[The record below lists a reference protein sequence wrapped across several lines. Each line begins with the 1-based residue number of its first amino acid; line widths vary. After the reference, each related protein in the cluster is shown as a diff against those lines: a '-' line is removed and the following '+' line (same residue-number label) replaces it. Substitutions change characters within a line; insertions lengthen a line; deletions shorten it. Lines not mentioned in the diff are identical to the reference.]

1 MGDRVNLDRLS
12 IQHVRVWQETSA
24 MGKLSDAELE
34 MVYKTGIQPTVYLA
48 NNSGWCRGRAGAD
61 LGPSGGSRGTVLGE

>member
-1 MGDRVNLDRLS
+1 
-12 IQHVRVWQETSA
+12 

-48 NNSGWCRGRAGAD
+48 NKSGWCRGRAGAD